1 MKTEIFDLE
10 ASITKKST
18 TTAVRTI
25 TPKTSGILFNNTQHK
40 ITTIPNA
47 SGQRPQQ
54 HIYNKTTDL
63 NRYFT
68 VFSGGNME
76 ASTTHINLIDDE
88 DEKDPLA
95 LDTSSGERSSTEDSL
110 GSAPSTSKHSHSLR
124 YTYILKKNLAF

>member
-10 ASITKKST
+10 AAVTKKST
-18 TTAVRTI
+18 TL
-25 TPKTSGILFNNTQHK
+25 KTSGIYYNNSQHLTK
-40 ITTIPNA
+40 NPNA
-47 SGQRPQQ
+47 SGPRPQQ
-54 HIYNKTTDL
+54 QQQKQHHQQQQQNCKKTAEL

-68 VFSGGNME
+68 VFSSGNME
-76 ASTTHINLIDDE
+76 ATTTHINLIDDE

-124 YTYILKKNLAF
+124 

>member
-10 ASITKKST
+10 AAVTKNST
-18 TTAVRTI
+18 NTT
-25 TPKTSGILFNNTQHK
+25 KTSGIFFSSTQQHL
-40 ITTIPNA
+40 TTNPNA
-47 SGQRPQQ
+47 SGPRPHQQ
-54 HIYNKTTDL
+54 ICNKLSDL

-68 VFSGGNME
+68 VFSSGSME
-76 ASTTHINLIDDE
+76 TTTTHINLIDDE

-124 YTYILKKNLAF
+124 LVYHFYFFLKQHNL